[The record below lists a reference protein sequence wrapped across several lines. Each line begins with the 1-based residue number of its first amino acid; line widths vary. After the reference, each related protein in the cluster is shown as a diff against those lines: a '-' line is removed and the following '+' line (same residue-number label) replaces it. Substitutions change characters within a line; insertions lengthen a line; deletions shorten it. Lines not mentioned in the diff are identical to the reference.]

1 MTIAKQGVRR
11 MASFRYFLASVA
23 LISALLV
30 SPALA
35 DWESKPFTWG
45 PWDLYLEMK
54 DAAGLGLRNVS
65 YQGNQ
70 ILGKAD
76 LPVIRVKYVREWPAW
91 HPFSWLAWGDPVA
104 DADHSRTGSALR
116 ASKKTLTA
124 MGKSSVR
131 SSIPSK
137 ASSGWN

>member
-91 HPFSWLAWGDPVA
+91 HPFSWFGLG
-104 DADHSRTGSALR
+104 
-116 ASKKTLTA
+116 
-124 MGKSSVR
+124 R
-131 SSIPSK
+131 SSGRCGPFEDRISPPRLK
-137 ASSGWN
+137 KP